1 VPNAEKTTISC
12 VFLNNQKTFK
22 KVSKKVLTKG
32 EGRGIIVE
40 RSRETKKLKTEAKK
54 ASEKKFK
61 KRLDKR
67 NPM

>member
-1 VPNAEKTTISC
+1 VPQKNFEK
-12 VFLNNQKTFK
+12 NR
-22 KVSKKVLTKG
+22 KKVLTKG

-40 RSRETKKLKTEAKK
+40 RSRETEKLKTEAKK